1 MDNFPEYGR
10 ELWLMTL
17 TFILDLDR
25 VQMGRCAKYLRQTH
39 LVESYCP
46 YTPAYTP
53 DRLLNLD
60 HFSGRWWKENNN
72 SQVLQSASGE
82 K

>member
-1 MDNFPEYGR
+1 
-10 ELWLMTL
+10 MTL

-25 VQMGRCAKYLRQTH
+25 VQMGRFAKYLRQTH

-60 HFSGRWWKENNN
+60 HFSGR
-72 SQVLQSASGE
+72 
-82 K
+82 